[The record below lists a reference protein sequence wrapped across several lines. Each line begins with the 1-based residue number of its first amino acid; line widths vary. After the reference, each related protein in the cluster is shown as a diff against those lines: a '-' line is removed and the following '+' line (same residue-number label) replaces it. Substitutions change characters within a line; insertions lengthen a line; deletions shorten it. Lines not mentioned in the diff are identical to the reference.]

1 LEHFC
6 EPPSSK
12 ARPSVRICYISQE
25 IASYFARR
33 DVVNQILES
42 MPADPT
48 DLEDM
53 IHVALFRGEPME
65 ALSYA
70 AKLDVWLAAHWVD
83 LMEAVDLL
91 NPRIGDE

>member
-6 EPPSSK
+6 EPSSAK
-12 ARPSVRICYISQE
+12 ARPSVRISCLSRE
-25 IASYFARR
+25 IASHVTPR

-42 MPADPT
+42 MPPDPT

-53 IHVALFRGEPME
+53 IHVALFRGETME
-65 ALSYA
+65 ALSHA
-70 AKLDVWLAAHWVD
+70 ARLDVWLAAHWVD

-91 NPRIGDE
+91 NPRIDDE

>member
-1 LEHFC
+1 
-6 EPPSSK
+6 
-12 ARPSVRICYISQE
+12 VRILYISRG
-25 IASYFARR
+25 IASHYALRE
-33 DVVNQILES
+33 VVNQILES

-53 IHVALFRGEPME
+53 IHVALFRGETIE

-91 NPRIGDE
+91 NTHVGDE